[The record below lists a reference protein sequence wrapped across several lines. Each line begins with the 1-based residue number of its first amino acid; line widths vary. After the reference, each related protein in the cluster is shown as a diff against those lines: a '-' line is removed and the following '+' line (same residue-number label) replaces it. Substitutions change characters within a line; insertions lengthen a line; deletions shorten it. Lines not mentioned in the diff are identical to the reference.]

1 MKKTSIL
8 IGFILLVHT
17 HLQAADTTAPP
28 PVQLPAAAGEAVST
42 ELSSA
47 QTQMQLSE
55 AMHQNRF
62 SQVNMERIREL
73 LEDMEQDGLPTD
85 PVTDKVYEGIVK
97 GVEPEIIVQAA
108 ERVRNRY
115 RIAERQAGELIP
127 ASQQRTRLREM
138 FVGAYAAGM
147 TEPECS
153 RLVSQLQSRTRSMD
167 AVEAQELT
175 LQTMATARAIV
186 RRGASAEH
194 TSQLLEQALQ
204 QSYQAGDMEQ
214 MRHQFEY
221 RVRYGSPDHVAA
233 QFNDEIGSG
242 AKAEELGRS
251 RSRGSESNSGNA
263 GGSGNG
269 SAGADGSEN
278 SGSSG
283 GSGGSGAGSS
293 GNSGGG
299 SESGGGSGTS
309 GGGNQGGSNNSG
321 GSKGSGG
328 GGSGGGSG
336 GGRRG

>member
-17 HLQAADTTAPP
+17 SLQAADTTAQP

-62 SQVNMERIREL
+62 SQANMERIREL
-73 LEDMEQDGLPTD
+73 LEDMEQDGLPTE
-85 PVTDKVYEGIVK
+85 PVTDKVYEGIAK
-97 GVEPEIIVQAA
+97 SVEPEIIVQAA

-138 FVGAYAAGM
+138 IVGAYAAGM

-153 RLVSQLQSRTRSMD
+153 NLVSQLQSRTRSMD
-167 AVEAQELT
+167 AAEVQELT
-175 LQTMATARAIV
+175 LQTMATARAIL
-186 RRGASAEH
+186 RRGASAEN

-214 MRHQFEY
+214 VRHQFEY
-221 RVRYGSPDHVAA
+221 RARYGSPDHVAA

-251 RSRGSESNSGNA
+251 RNRGSESNSGNS
-263 GGSGNG
+263 GGAGNG
-269 SAGADGSEN
+269 SAGADGSGN
-278 SGSSG
+278 SGS
-283 GSGGSGAGSS
+283 SGGSGAGSS

-309 GGGNQGGSNNSG
+309 GGGNQGGSSNSG
-321 GSKGSGG
+321 GSKGSGA